1 MKKNIFLLATCVVA
15 LASCYKEAPLTREV
29 HDPAFTIEDG
39 SAPGQHTVY
48 DIWTKYGVAIL
59 SQYKEVDYK
68 WNMKDT
74 TSYTASRI
82 DASFLGEAMDYLD
95 ETLFSLYGDAFKKEY
110 FPFKIYLASE
120 VTSRGSTD
128 YTTDVYATCVRSGM
142 VVGRLR
148 EGGLP
153 ADNASLKAATGWI
166 NATLWASYLVANER
180 LNIPEEFYSVSHD
193 YYGVNS
199 LMADVNITDALTVGF
214 FDYDHTNSL
223 NDGSRYMFFPT
234 TEQDIFQYIQKIMT
248 TSSADMAAITKAYN
262 PVRVKYNLLVN
273 AIKDATGVDIQAIG
287 DRVVAKY
294 PTEE

>member
-1 MKKNIFLLATCVVA
+1 MKKNIFLLAACVLA
-15 LASCYKEAPLTREV
+15 LASCYKEAPLTRQV
-29 HDPAFTIEDG
+29 HDPAFTIVDG
-39 SAPGQHTVY
+39 SAPGQHAVY

-74 TSYTASRI
+74 TSYMASRI
-82 DASFLGEAMDYLD
+82 DASFLGQAMDYLD
-95 ETLFSLYGDAFKKEY
+95 ETLFSLYGDAFKKKY

-120 VTSRGSTD
+120 VTSQGSTD
-128 YTTDVYATCVRSGM
+128 YTTDVYATCVRSGLI
-142 VVGRLR
+142 VGRLR

-180 LNIPEEFYSVSHD
+180 VIIPQEFYVVSGD

-199 LMADVNITDALTVGF
+199 LMASVNITDPLTVGF

-223 NDGSRYMFFPT
+223 NDGTRYMFFPSM
-234 TEQDIFQYIQKIMT
+234 EQDIFQYIQKITT
-248 TSSADMAAITKAYN
+248 TSSEEMAAIIKAHE
-262 PVRVKYNLLVN
+262 PVRIKYNLLVN
-273 AIKDATGVDIQAIG
+273 AIKNATGVDIQAIG
-287 DRVVAKY
+287 DKVAKKY
-294 PTEE
+294 PAEE